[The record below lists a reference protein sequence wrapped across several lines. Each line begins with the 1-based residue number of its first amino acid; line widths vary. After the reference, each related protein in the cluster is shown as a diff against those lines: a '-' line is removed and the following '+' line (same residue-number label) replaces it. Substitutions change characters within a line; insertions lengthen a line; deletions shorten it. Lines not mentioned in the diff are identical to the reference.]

1 MPHVWAIFRDGAW
14 SRHPARTPLVVG
26 DITYPLDM
34 FDNAV
39 VGYAGWTIE
48 VVEALGARYV
58 DVTPPAGQRWTGAFE
73 DDDGTPVAV
82 FEPLPSPSVVTMR
95 QARLALLGAGLL
107 SQVDNV
113 IDGLE
118 EPGRS
123 AARIEWE
130 YATELRRGHPLVA
143 ALGSALELTE
153 QQIDDLFLAASEIE

>member
-1 MPHVWAIFRDGAW
+1 MYALVQGGDLIAYPYSDFLLRRD
-14 SRHPARTPLVVG
+14 HPNVSFP
-26 DITYPLDM
+26 
-34 FDNAV
+34 AV
-39 VGYAGWTIE
+39 M
-48 VVEALGARYV
+48 
-58 DVTPPAGQRWTGAFE
+58 
-73 DDDGTPVAV
+73 DDGTRAAFGMIPVEPTAVPPGKVAV
-82 FEPLPSPSVVTMR
+82 ATTAELVEGVWTESHTLEDHPPPPIPSVVTMR
-95 QARLALLGAGLL
+95 QARLALLAAGLL

-130 YATELRRGHPLVA
+130 YATELRRNHPLVA